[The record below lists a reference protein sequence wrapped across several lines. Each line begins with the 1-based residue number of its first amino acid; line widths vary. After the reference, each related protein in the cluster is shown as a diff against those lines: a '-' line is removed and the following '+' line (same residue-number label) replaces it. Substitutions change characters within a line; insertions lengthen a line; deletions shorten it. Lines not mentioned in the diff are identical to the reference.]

1 MEETYSF
8 SAHGYMFHAWPD
20 GGALVDQEQCV
31 VDLLKCAVSE
41 KLKMMSGGYTR

>member
-20 GGALVDQEQCV
+20 GRSLLEQEQCV
-31 VDLLKCAVSE
+31 VDALKVAVSE
-41 KLKMMSGGYTR
+41 KLKRMSGG